1 MRLRLELFV
10 SDIDASRDFYMQI
23 LEFEIE
29 SADPHGYTQLT
40 RGTASIAL
48 NPVARIPKSH
58 PSRQPPGEWAGLG
71 HEIDLI
77 VEEIEGF
84 YEKVQAAGGEIAE
97 PLKVRPW
104 GAKDF
109 CLQDPDGNYIR
120 ITTS

>member
-10 SDIDASRDFYMQI
+10 SDIDASRDFYTHI
-23 LEFEIE
+23 LGFEIE
-29 SADPHGYTQLT
+29 AAEPHGYTQLT
-40 RGTASIAL
+40 WGTASIAL
-48 NPVARIPKSH
+48 SPIERIPKSH
-58 PSRQPPGEWAGLG
+58 PSRQPPGERVGLG
-71 HEIDLI
+71 HEITLVVDD
-77 VEEIEGF
+77 VDGF
-84 YEKVQAAGGEIAE
+84 FERVRAAGGEIAE